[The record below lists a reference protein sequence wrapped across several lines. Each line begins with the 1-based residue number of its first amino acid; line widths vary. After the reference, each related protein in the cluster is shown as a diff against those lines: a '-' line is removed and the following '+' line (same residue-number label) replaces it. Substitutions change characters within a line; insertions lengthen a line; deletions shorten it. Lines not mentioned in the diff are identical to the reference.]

1 MLPSITRAKPEDDT
15 TGHQIQIM
23 IHLGAPFRN
32 PLISTS
38 GRRKPTSRV
47 LILEASQYGE
57 DQLPLGTAFGSLGS
71 GLRKGDMVGLIESV
85 DASINGSVVPWHN
98 WEFHG
103 SWQNRSLSFWGIQ
116 WLNWQKVQT
125 HWRGSWRRCASHLTS
140 QKIPKSPCRR
150 EGCNQR
156 WENESFPGV
165 ETIVSLI
172 VEGLISEIVWLEL
185 VHETSKCKWNLRG
198 KPAQCLL
205 ASRSRSVDLSG
216 LDRIKSFCNRRFQL
230 PPVTCLLK
238 SCCQWREAIVRYLR
252 RFKLNYKPLCIFSE
266 DIWR

>member
-15 TGHQIQIM
+15 TGRQIQIM

-103 SWQNRSLSFWGIQ
+103 SWQTVPCLLRDPMTKLTKGANSLKSSWEGVHPILRAKRFQNHLVEGR
-116 WLNWQKVQT
+116 VQSEMRK
-125 HWRGSWRRCASHLTS
+125 WIIPRC
-140 QKIPKSPCRR
+140 R
-150 EGCNQR
+150 
-156 WENESFPGV
+156 
-165 ETIVSLI
+165 TIVSLI